1 MKKTKR
7 KIGLAR
13 KKALM
18 GYLFTLPWAL
28 GFLAFTVFPLLFSL
42 YMSTQRVKITADG
55 IKTTMVG
62 IGNFSYAITLD
73 FEFIQA
79 CLDTLRFVSIL
90 TPLIVILALILAMLL
105 NQKMKFR
112 GVFRAIYFLP
122 VVILNGILLSTME
135 KNGAFDIFN
144 LSENGILRW
153 LQHSDFGEVYAIIQL
168 LLSNIFTVL
177 WFSGVQIL
185 IYLSGL
191 QKLSRETYEAAHI
204 DGANSWQTFWKLTFP
219 SLKQF
224 TSLNIVY
231 TIVLLSTFPTSPAM
245 ELIKKEMFGQS
256 EFQGLG
262 YASAVSWIYFIL
274 ILIVLFIFLALTG
287 FGRKKGRTQ

>member
-1 MKKTKR
+1 MKKAKR
-7 KIGLAR
+7 KFGLDR
-13 KKALM
+13 KKALL

-28 GFLAFTVFPLLFSL
+28 GFLAFTLFPLLFSL
-42 YMSTQRVKITADG
+42 FMSTQKVKITADG
-55 IKTTMVG
+55 IKTAPVG

-73 FEFIQA
+73 FTFIQST
-79 CLDTLRFVSIL
+79 LDTMRFVTVL

-112 GVFRAIYFLP
+112 GVFRGIYFLP

-135 KNGAFDIFN
+135 DNGAFDIFD
-144 LSENGILRW
+144 LSENGVLRW
-153 LQHSDFGEVYAIIQL
+153 LEYSDFGEVYAIIKL

-185 IYLSGL
+185 VYLSGL
-191 QKLSRETYEAAHI
+191 QKLSREIYEAAYI

-219 SLKQF
+219 SMKQF

-231 TIVLLSTFPTSPAM
+231 TIVLLSTFPTSPVM
-245 ELIKKEMFGQS
+245 KHIKTQMFGQAV
-256 EFQGLG
+256 QGLG
-262 YASAVSWIYFIL
+262 YASAISWIYFIF
-274 ILIVLFIFLALTG
+274 ILVLLFIFLALTG
-287 FGRKKGRTQ
+287 IDRKKGRAQ